1 MKYIYAAALTLGLVF
16 STPSSANKLIE
27 GFTKWQ
33 ANRVERI
40 AVDQALGDIA
50 KDAYVRKFFTQ
61 TSQSIQF
68 YDSLSGQRLIPLMQV
83 YFKDDIN
90 NFDQVTLCLKSEIKM
105 GIETRQLKPLNDII
119 EHTKNLIDKNSPM
132 TTESFL
138 TETGCNDK
146 DPKDLNKA
154 SSISKTISTDDMK
167 NLENTLR
174 SLKGVPQSDLDNII
188 RVVKKL
194 VALIEQI
201 ENTIEAIGDEKNSY
215 VIRAHQMLQIL
226 DLLGW
231 TADELSDFNGYS
243 LTAINRLKSI
253 SLFLAELADASDNE
267 KGSADRV
274 VAVLNQYV
282 DEQDTYNRKRHNS
295 AYIGFTRRAALSTSD
310 ANTTNYITGCTVW
323 ALLPCRD
330 TLFLSSYY
338 GLSIMNIDED
348 GTGQK
353 DWTGRAYGPVGIELK
368 VANYRG
374 NPITI
379 GYAPIDIGNYVTAEL
394 KGDSYDAK
402 TEDILS
408 PSVFVSWSSSSRPF
422 SILFGYQKDIK
433 IDNGLTDDSMFLSFA
448 FDLPIATI
456 Y

>member
-1 MKYIYAAALTLGLVF
+1 MKYIYGAALTLGLIF

-33 ANRVERI
+33 ANRIERI

-50 KDAYVRKFFTQ
+50 EDAYVKKFFTQ
-61 TSQSIQF
+61 TSQSIRF

-90 NFDQVTLCLKSEIKM
+90 KFDQVALCLKSEIKK
-105 GIETRQLKPLNDII
+105 GIQNRQLKPLNDII
-119 EHTKNLIDKNSPM
+119 EHTKTLIDKNNLM

-138 TETGCNDK
+138 TKTGCNG
-146 DPKDLNKA
+146 KDLKKA
-154 SSISKTISTDDMK
+154 SSISKTISTDDIESLK
-167 NLENTLR
+167 NTLR
-174 SLKGVPQSDLDNII
+174 SLKGTPQSEIENII
-188 RVVKKL
+188 SVVTKL
-194 VALIEQI
+194 IALIEQI
-201 ENTIEAIGDEKNSY
+201 EKTIEVIEDDKNSY

-231 TADELSDFNGYS
+231 TAERELDFKGYS

-253 SLFLAELADASDNE
+253 SLFLAELADASD
-267 KGSADRV
+267 KDTGSADSV

-282 DEQDTYNRKRHNS
+282 DEQDTYNRKHQIS
-295 AYIGFTRRAALSTSD
+295 AYLGFARKAAPSSIEDDTKS
-310 ANTTNYITGCTVW
+310 YITSCTVW

-338 GLSIMNIDED
+338 GLSIANIDED

-374 NPITI
+374 SPITI

-408 PSVFVSWSSSSRPF
+408 PSVFVSWSSASRPF
-422 SILFGYQKDIK
+422 SILVGYQKDIK
-433 IDNGLTDDSMFLSFA
+433 IENGLTDDSMFLSFA

>member
-1 MKYIYAAALTLGLVF
+1 MKYIYGAALTLGLIF

-33 ANRVERI
+33 ANRIERI
-40 AVDQALGDIA
+40 AVDQALEDIA
-50 KDAYVRKFFTQ
+50 EDAYVRKFFTQ

-68 YDSLSGQRLIPLMQV
+68 YDTLSGQRLIPLMQV
-83 YFKDDIN
+83 YFKSDIAR
-90 NFDQVTLCLKSEIKM
+90 FDQVTLCLKTEIKK
-105 GIETRQLKPLNDII
+105 GIENRKLKPLNDII
-119 EHTKNLIDKNSPM
+119 EHTKRLIDKDSLM

-138 TETGCNDK
+138 TTTGCKGQNLK
-146 DPKDLNKA
+146 SA
-154 SSISKTISTDDMK
+154 RTISKAISTSDIK
-167 NLENTLR
+167 NLENALR
-174 SLKGVPQSDLDNII
+174 SLPGVAQSDIDNII
-188 RVVKKL
+188 SVVTKL

-201 ENTIEAIGDEKNSY
+201 EQTIKLTGNDENSY

-226 DLLGW
+226 DLLGM
-231 TADELSDFNGYS
+231 TAERLLDFQGYN
-243 LTAINRLKSI
+243 LTSVNRLKSI
-253 SLFLAELADASDNE
+253 SLFLAELADASDSE

-282 DEQDTYNRKRHNS
+282 DEQDTYNRKRHNT
-295 AYIGFTRRAALSTSD
+295 AYLGFVRKAAPSSLES
-310 ANTTNYITGCTVW
+310 NTKSYITGCTLW
-323 ALLPCRD
+323 AVLPCRD

-338 GLSIMNIDED
+338 GLSLMSIDED
-348 GTGQK
+348 GSGEK

-374 NPITI
+374 SPITI

-408 PSVFVSWSSSSRPF
+408 PSVFVSWSSASRPF
-422 SILFGYQKDIK
+422 SILLGYQKDIK
-433 IDNGLTDDSMFLSFA
+433 IDNGLTDDSLFLSFA